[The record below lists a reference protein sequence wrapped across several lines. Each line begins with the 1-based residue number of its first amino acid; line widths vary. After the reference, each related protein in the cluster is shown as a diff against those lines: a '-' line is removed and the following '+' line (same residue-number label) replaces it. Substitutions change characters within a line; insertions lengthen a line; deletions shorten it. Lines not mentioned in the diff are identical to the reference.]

1 MERFSAEKHVAQ
13 IGVSASEKRIDG
25 EYLTHWHEFY
35 EIEYIISG
43 NGDYVIDGK

>member
-1 MERFSAEKHVAQ
+1 MERFSAEKHVAK